1 MIKLIIIF
9 ICIIGNFS
17 VEIII
22 IMLIVHHIIYTFISD
37 YLQLENINILYDY
50 YTSTYVELIWT
61 RFI

>member
-17 VEIII
+17 VQIII
-22 IMLIVHHIIYTFISD
+22 IMLIVHHILYTFISD
-37 YLQLENINILYDY
+37 YLKLENINIWYDY
-50 YTSTYVELIWT
+50 YTNTYVELIWN